1 MSEEQQADQE
11 VIPFMSFLS
20 FRDTHR
26 ELLKRR
32 RDYDKGNEPA
42 EFWQDAYEFLERGE
56 AAGQFLDNDED
67 RDAAQNLLDYW
78 QNQLFHAGRDT
89 PDAFLQEFDPML
101 QPEIPDERCP
111 YIGLNAFDDQNEH
124 LFYGR
129 SQLISDIL
137 NHIMVSRLVAAIG
150 PSGSGKS
157 SVVLAGVLPRLKEG
171 RLPDSANWRYYPTI
185 VPGSTPLT
193 RLARLLQ
200 PENADEDWILD
211 NIQQFHENHDHL
223 TYLIEEAGFEPAVLV
238 IDQFE
243 ETFTLCHDEAERD
256 AFLQNLLNLIRS
268 QSARHVVLLTMRVDY
283 ESYLNKVPL
292 FHSLFE
298 QGQVRVNA
306 MNSGELHEAIEKPA
320 EAVGLKFQDGLVDAL
335 VREIVGEPAAL
346 PLLQFT
352 LLQLWDSRERN
363 RVTWEAYRR
372 LGGVTEALANTAD
385 RIYKDMLPEDQVTTK
400 RILLRLVTPDGLEFT
415 RRRVPR
421 KLLYADEANDR
432 VDRVLDRW
440 TDARL
445 LHVVKGHVDDDDQI
459 EVAHEALV
467 RNWPRLVEWLEDERL
482 ALRNRLRL
490 GRQAEDWDVRGREDS
505 LLIRGALLAEAMEYT
520 DLTPL
525 EREFVE
531 RSEAAINAEAAAKE
545 AARQR
550 ELEQAQQLARE
561 QTQRAEAEAKAAR
574 RLRQFN
580 IMLLVLLFTVV
591 VIVVGW
597 NYLSTQRTSA
607 ELNAF
612 YAQETAVS
620 ANLEAT
626 NVAAIAEATA
636 EVASNERATS
646 QAVATEQKEVNDN
659 ATSTAIYNANATQ
672 QADLVATQTAI
683 AEDFAEPTS
692 PPSTDSSTPE
702 PTFTPDPAQVM
713 IQIALDA
720 QLEARI
726 RDKDNMPMYF
736 ITGQEFEMGYDGSN
750 NLEEQPAHI
759 VTVDDFYLDKFEVSV
774 GQYTDFLNAIG
785 GYRDECFDEDC
796 TKTLLETGYSYI
808 LNNLGV
814 YAPQPGRE
822 HFPVNWVS
830 WYGAAE
836 YCDWVGM
843 RLPTEAEWEYAAR
856 GIDGRLYPWGDEE
869 PIQNFHAAFNYTLS
883 QTNFGRALKPIDDL
897 EAGDSPFGISNMSG
911 NVMEWVQDYYDADI
925 YREANRTSE
934 ANEIESNTNV
944 LRGGAWYNNAEE
956 IRATTRFNLDPAL
969 PLNLNNDSLIYSG
982 VGFRCA
988 DDAD

>member
-1 MSEEQQADQE
+1 MSEEQQDQE

-26 ELLKRR
+26 ELLKQRR
-32 RDYDKGNEPA
+32 GFEKGNEPDQ
-42 EFWQDAYEFLERGE
+42 FWQDVYEFLERGE

-78 QNQLFHAGRDT
+78 QNQLFHAAKDT
-89 PDAFLQEFDPML
+89 PDAFLQEFNPLL
-101 QPEIPDERCP
+101 QPEIPDDRCP
-111 YIGLNAFDDQNEH
+111 YIGLNAFDGSNEH

-129 SQLISDIL
+129 SQLINDIL

-157 SVVLAGVLPRLKEG
+157 SVILAGVLPRLKEG
-171 RLPDSANWRYYPTI
+171 RLPDSASWRYYPTM

-200 PENADEDWILD
+200 PEGVDTEEWVVD
-211 NIQQFHENHDHL
+211 NIQQFHENHEHL
-223 TYLIEEAGFEPAVLV
+223 AYLVDEGGFQPGVLV

-256 AFLQNLLNLIRS
+256 AFLQNLLNLIRA

-283 ESYLNKVPL
+283 ESYLNKAPL

-352 LLQLWDSRERN
+352 LLQLWDARERN

-385 RIYKDMLPEDQVTTK
+385 RIYKEMLPEDQVTTK
-400 RILLRLVTPDGLEFT
+400 RVLLRLVTPDGLEFT

-421 KLLYADEANDR
+421 RFLYSDEANDR
-432 VDRVLDRW
+432 VDRVLERW

-445 LHVVKGHVDDDDQI
+445 LHVSKGQIAEDDQI

-467 RNWPRLVEWLEDERL
+467 RNWPRFVEWLEDERI

-490 GRQAEDWDVRGREDS
+490 GRQAEDWDVRGRDSS
-505 LLIRGALLAEAMEYT
+505 LLIRGALLAEALEYR
-520 DLTPL
+520 DLSPL
-525 EREFVE
+525 EKEFLE
-531 RSEAAINAEAAAKE
+531 QSQAAIEAETAEKE

-580 IMLLVLLFTVV
+580 IVLLVLLFAVV
-591 VIVVGW
+591 FIVIGW
-597 NYLSTQRTSA
+597 NYLSNQRTRA
-607 ELNAF
+607 ELDAY

-620 ANLEAT
+620 ANMEAT
-626 NVAAIAEATA
+626 SVAEIVDATA
-636 EVASNERATS
+636 TEAFNERATS
-646 QAVATEQKEVNDN
+646 QAVATGQKIVNAN

-683 AEDFAEPTS
+683 AEDFVEPTS
-692 PPSTDSSTPE
+692 SESDSSSVPE
-702 PTFTPDPAQVM
+702 PTQTPDPV
-713 IQIALDA
+713 QIMLQLSLDA
-720 QLEARI
+720 QLKARI
-726 RDKDNMPMYF
+726 RDRDNMPMYY
-736 ITGQEFEMGYDGSN
+736 ITGQDFEMGYDGSN
-750 NLEEQPAHI
+750 NLEEQPAHL
-759 VTVDDFYLDKFEVSV
+759 VAVEDFYLDKYEVSV
-774 GQYTDFLNAIG
+774 GQYADFLNAIG
-785 GYRDECFDEDC
+785 GYRETCDGEDC

-814 YAPQPGRE
+814 YAPQPGAE
-822 HFPVNWVS
+822 NFPVNWVS
-830 WYGAAE
+830 WYGAAA

-856 GIDGRLYPWGDEE
+856 GIDGRLYPWGDSD
-869 PIQNFHAAFNYTLS
+869 PIPNVNASFDYTLS
-883 QTNFGRALKPIDDL
+883 QTNFSRALKPIDEMHDG
-897 EAGDSPFGISNMSG
+897 ASAFGIYNMSG

-925 YREANRTSE
+925 YRQSNRTSE
-934 ANEIESNTNV
+934 PNLIESDTNV
-944 LRGGAWYNNAEE
+944 LRGGAWYNSAEE
-956 IRATTRFNLDPAL
+956 IRTTTRFNIDPAL
-969 PLNLNNDSLIYSG
+969 PFNLNNASLIYSG

-988 DDAD
+988 DDTD